1 MFRNTTQAFYAEL
14 KALLASKETIVWRG
28 VKLKSGR
35 SRWVKITSP
44 RERVD
49 IIPHLNSNIF
59 AQIAATF
66 WEMAGRQDLRFLYH
80 YLPQSLDFFA
90 EKPFPGLR
98 DDLHEKPWH
107 LNPKIQKVVQ
117 LLNSD
122 SSSCDAVINLS
133 YPQLK
138 NTEHPGNFAQN
149 WMQFLIRNGELH
161 LNVCLQS
168 NDILAGTSGVNPF
181 GLSIIQEAVAYWTG
195 TQVGEFCC
203 FISELHLR
211 DRHSQ
216 QAQHILDSLTPKTLY
231 EFGFTPPQ
239 FTTPLA
245 EIDRTLSQWVELEHK
260 MRQGSLTVLDE
271 LKDIPD
277 ELVRNS
283 LEVLYIYNRHLQG
296 DNPQQIADLIANLP
310 THDFKIAV
318 IEYFS
323 RLWNNREVIPL
334 QTQEKDYFDY
344 LWQTQNITEF
354 YSFSSIFELLSILHY
369 KKTLVYKNSWKKH
382 GEALGVFAG
391 ISRKYDRL
399 ETMFTE
405 NVKPTADESVL
416 DTFADLAVYSTKY
429 LTYLAE
435 HYPEM
440 FQDFIQPDSA
450 AETLQTYWHNEGFDP
465 TSKLL
470 TQRYQSSDQWQQIST
485 YQGCFEAIRDAY
497 KELEDIFV
505 NNDWRVSDRR
515 KCSLSAD
522 LAIVSLHYLVLAS
535 QQEPENFQ
543 KFAEAIA
550 NL

>member
-1 MFRNTTQAFYAEL
+1 MFRNTQKAFYAEL
-14 KALLASKETIVWRG
+14 KALLESQETVMWGG
-28 VKLKSGR
+28 VELKSGR
-35 SRWVKITSP
+35 SRLIKITSP

-66 WEMAGRQDLRFLYH
+66 WEMAGRTDLRFLYH
-80 YLPQSLDFFA
+80 YLPQSLDFF
-90 EKPFPGLR
+90 EEEPTQVSSYDSSLKS
-98 DDLHEKPWH
+98 WH
-107 LNPKIQKVVQ
+107 LSQELQKVVQ
-117 LLNSD
+117 ILNND
-122 SSSCDAVINLS
+122 SSSRDAVINLS
-133 YPQLK
+133 KPHLK
-138 NTEHPGNFAQN
+138 HSRNPGNTAQN
-149 WMQFLIRNGELH
+149 WMQFLIRNGKLH
-161 LNVCLQS
+161 LNGCLQS
-168 NDILAGTSGVNPF
+168 HDMFSGTTGVNPF

-195 TQVGEFCC
+195 TEVGEYCW
-203 FISELHLR
+203 FISELHLG
-211 DRHSQ
+211 DRHLN
-216 QAQHILDSLTPKTLY
+216 QAQKVLDSHTPKTLY

-239 FTTPLA
+239 FTTPFA
-245 EIDRTLSQWVELEHK
+245 EIDRTLSRWFELEHQ
-260 MRQGSLTVLDE
+260 MRQGSFRVTDE
-271 LKDIPD
+271 LSNISDD
-277 ELVRNS
+277 LVRNS
-283 LEVLYIYNRHLQG
+283 LEILDIYNRHQQG
-296 DNPQQIADLIANLP
+296 YKPEQIAKLIAQLP
-310 THDFKIAV
+310 PNDFKIAAV
-318 IEYFS
+318 EYFA
-323 RLWNNREVIPL
+323 RIWNNQEIIPL
-334 QTQEKDYFDY
+334 QPQEKDYFDY
-344 LWQTQNITEF
+344 LWQRTEPTHS
-354 YSFSSIFELLSILHY
+354 YSFSSIFELLSTLHY

-440 FQDFIQPDSA
+440 FQEFIHPNSA
-450 AETLQTYWHNEGFDP
+450 AEDLQTYWHNEGFDP

-470 TQRYQSSDQWQQIST
+470 TQRYESSEQWQQISS

-497 KELEDIFV
+497 KQLEDIFV

-535 QQEPENFQ
+535 QQEAENFQ

>member
-1 MFRNTTQAFYAEL
+1 MWGDVE
-14 KALLASKETIVWRG
+14 
-28 VKLKSGR
+28 LKSGR
-35 SRWVKITSP
+35 SRLIKITSP

-49 IIPHLNSNIF
+49 IIPHLHSNIF

-80 YLPQSLDFFA
+80 YLPQALDFF
-90 EKPFPGLR
+90 EEESSQGNR
-98 DDLHEKPWH
+98 DDSSLKSWH
-107 LNPKIQKVVQ
+107 LSQELQNIVCI
-117 LLNSD
+117 LNSD
-122 SSSCDAVINLS
+122 SSSRDAVINLS
-133 YPQLK
+133 KPQLK
-138 NTEHPGNFAQN
+138 NSENPGNTAQN
-149 WMQFLIRNGELH
+149 WMQFLIRNGKLH

-168 NDILAGTSGVNPF
+168 HDMFSGTSGINPF

-195 TQVGEFCC
+195 TEVGEFCW
-203 FISELHLR
+203 FISELHLG
-211 DRHSQ
+211 DRHLN
-216 QAQHILDSLTPKTLY
+216 QAQKVLDSLTPKTLY

-239 FTTPLA
+239 FTTPFA
-245 EIDRTLSQWVELEHK
+245 EIDSTLSRWFELEHQ
-260 MRQGSLTVLDE
+260 MRQGSVRVPDE
-271 LKDIPD
+271 LSNISDD
-277 ELVRNS
+277 LVRNS
-283 LEVLYIYNRHLQG
+283 LELLYIYNRHQQG
-296 DNPQQIADLIANLP
+296 DKTEQIAQLIAQLP
-310 THDFKIAV
+310 PNDFKLAT
-318 IEYFS
+318 IEYFA
-323 RLWNNREVIPL
+323 RLWNNLEIIPL
-334 QTQEKDYFDY
+334 QPQEKDYFDY
-344 LWQTQNITEF
+344 FWQRTEPTHS
-354 YSFSSIFELLSILHY
+354 YSFSSIFELLSTLHY

-440 FQDFIQPDSA
+440 FQEFIQPDSV
-450 AETLQTYWHNEGFDP
+450 AEDLQTYWHNEGFDP

-470 TQRYQSSDQWQQIST
+470 TQWYESSEQWQQISS

>member
-14 KALLASKETIVWRG
+14 KALLESNETVMWG
-28 VKLKSGR
+28 DVELKSGR
-35 SRWVKITSP
+35 SRLVKITSP
-44 RERVD
+44 RERVN

-59 AQIAATF
+59 AQIATTF

-80 YLPQSLDFFA
+80 YLPQALDFF
-90 EKPFPGLR
+90 EEEPSKHNR
-98 DDLHEKPWH
+98 DDSHFKSWH
-107 LNPKIQKVVQ
+107 LSKEIQKIVHI
-117 LLNSD
+117 LNTD
-122 SSSCDAVINLS
+122 FSSRDAVINLS
-133 YPQLK
+133 QPQLK
-138 NTEHPGNFAQN
+138 NSKNPGNFSQN
-149 WMQFLIRNGELH
+149 WMQFLIRNGKLH

-168 NDILAGTSGVNPF
+168 HDMFSGTSGINPF

-195 TQVGEFCC
+195 TQVGEYCC
-203 FISELHLR
+203 FISELHLG
-211 DRHSQ
+211 DRHSH
-216 QAQHILDSLTPKTLY
+216 QAQQVLDSHTPKTLY
-231 EFGFTPPQ
+231 EFGFTSPQ
-239 FTTPLA
+239 FTTPFA
-245 EIDRTLSQWVELEHK
+245 EIDSTLSRWFELEDK
-260 MRQGSLTVLDE
+260 MRQGSFRVTDE
-271 LKDIPD
+271 LRDIPD
-277 ELVRNS
+277 DLVRNS
-283 LEVLYIYNRHLQG
+283 LELLYIYNRHQQG
-296 DNPQQIADLIANLP
+296 YQPEQIAKLIAELP
-310 THDFKIAV
+310 PNDFKVAT
-318 IEYFS
+318 IEYFT
-323 RLWNNREVIPL
+323 RIWNNHEVIPL
-334 QTQEKDYFDY
+334 PPQEKDYFDY
-344 LWQTQNITEF
+344 LWQRREPTHS
-354 YSFSSIFELLSILHY
+354 YSFSSIFELLSTLHY

-405 NVKPTADESVL
+405 KVKPTADESVL

-440 FQDFIQPDSA
+440 FQEFIQTYSA
-450 AETLQTYWHNEGFDP
+450 AEDLQTYWHNEGFNP

-470 TQRYQSSDQWQQIST
+470 TQRYESSEQWHQISS

-497 KELEDIFV
+497 KQLEDIFV
-505 NNDWRVSDRR
+505 NNDWRVSDSR

>member
-14 KALLASKETIVWRG
+14 KALLDSKETVLWGG
-28 VKLKSGR
+28 VELKAGR
-35 SRWVKITSP
+35 SRLIKITSP
-44 RERVD
+44 RERVN
-49 IIPHLNSNIF
+49 IIPHFNTNLF

-66 WEMAGRQDLRFLYH
+66 WEMAGRKDLRFLYH
-80 YLPQSLDFFA
+80 YLPQALDFFE
-90 EKPFPGLR
+90 EKASPDSGDDFPL
-98 DDLHEKPWH
+98 KSWH
-107 LNPKIQKVVQ
+107 LSKAIQKIICI
-117 LLNSD
+117 LNTD
-122 SSSCDAVINLS
+122 SSSRDAVINLS
-133 YPQLK
+133 QSEFK
-138 NTEHPGNFAQN
+138 DPGNSVRITPD
-149 WMQFLIRNGELH
+149 WMQFLIRNGQLH
-161 LNVCLQS
+161 LNVCIQS
-168 NDILAGTSGVNPF
+168 HDMFSGTSGINPF

-195 TQVGEFCC
+195 TQVGEYCC
-203 FISELHLR
+203 FISELHLG
-211 DRHSQ
+211 DRHTT
-216 QAQHILDSLTPKTLY
+216 QAQQILDSFTPKTLY

-239 FTTPLA
+239 FTSPFA
-245 EIDRTLSQWVELEHK
+245 EIDSTLSHWFELEHQ
-260 MRQGSLTVLDE
+260 MRQGSVRVADE
-271 LKDIPD
+271 VSKISDD
-277 ELVRNS
+277 LVRNS
-283 LEVLYIYNRHLQG
+283 LELLYIYNRHLQG
-296 DNPQQIADLIANLP
+296 EKPPEIAQLIAKLP
-310 THDFKIAV
+310 QNDFKIAT
-318 IEYFS
+318 IEYFAK
-323 RLWNNREVIPL
+323 LWNNREIIPL
-334 QTQEKDYFDY
+334 QPQEKDYFNY
-344 LWQTQNITEF
+344 LWQRTEPTHS
-354 YSFSSIFELLSILHY
+354 YSFSSIFELLSTLHY

-440 FQDFIQPDSA
+440 FQEFIQPYSV
-450 AETLQTYWHNEGFDP
+450 AEDLQTYWHNEGFDP
-465 TSKLL
+465 TAKLL
-470 TQRYQSSDQWQQIST
+470 TQQYESSNQWQQISS

-543 KFAEAIA
+543 NFAEAIA

>member
-1 MFRNTTQAFYAEL
+1 MFRNTTQAFYSEL
-14 KALLASKETIVWRG
+14 KALLDSNETVLWGGIE
-28 VKLKSGR
+28 LKAGR
-35 SRWVKITSP
+35 SRLMKITSP

-49 IIPHLNSNIF
+49 IIPHLNSNLF

-66 WEMAGRQDLRFLYH
+66 WEMAGRKDLRFLYH
-80 YLPQSLDFFA
+80 YLPQALDFF
-90 EKPFPGLR
+90 EEDPSQNS
-98 DDLHEKPWH
+98 HENPSLKSWH
-107 LNPKIQKVVQ
+107 LSKEIQKIVCI
-117 LLNSD
+117 LNTD
-122 SSSCDAVINLS
+122 SSSRDAVINLS
-133 YPQLK
+133 QPQLTDLGK
-138 NTEHPGNFAQN
+138 PGNIAQN
-149 WMQFLIRNGELH
+149 WMQFLIRNGKLH
-161 LNVCLQS
+161 LNVCIQS
-168 NDILAGTSGVNPF
+168 HDLLSGTSGINPF
-181 GLSIIQEAVAYWTG
+181 GLSIFQEAVAYWTG
-195 TQVGEFCC
+195 TQVGEYCC
-203 FISELHLR
+203 FISELHLG
-211 DRHSQ
+211 DRHAT
-216 QAQHILDSLTPKTLY
+216 QAQKVLDSHTPKTLY

-239 FTTPLA
+239 FTTPFR
-245 EIDRTLSQWVELEHK
+245 EIDSTLSRWFELEHQ
-260 MRQGSLTVLDE
+260 MRQGSLTVWDE
-271 LKDIPD
+271 LQDIPD
-277 ELVRNS
+277 ELVKNS
-283 LEVLYIYNRHLQG
+283 LELLYIYNRHLQG
-296 DNPQQIADLIANLP
+296 DKPEKIAQFIAKLPQN
-310 THDFKIAV
+310 DFKIAV

-323 RLWNNREVIPL
+323 RLWNDYEIIRLDP
-334 QTQEKDYFDY
+334 QEKDYFDY
-344 LWQTQNITEF
+344 LWQRREPTHA
-354 YSFSSIFELLSILHY
+354 YSFLSIFELLSTLHY

-440 FQDFIQPDSA
+440 FQEFIQPYSI
-450 AETLQTYWHNEGFDP
+450 AEDLQTYWHNEGFDP

-470 TQRYQSSDQWQQIST
+470 IQRYESSEQWQQISS

-497 KELEDIFV
+497 KKLEDIFV
-505 NNDWRVSDRR
+505 NNDWRVSDSR

>member
-1 MFRNTTQAFYAEL
+1 MFKNSTNAFYAEL
-14 KALLASKETIVWRG
+14 KALLESNETVLWRG
-28 VKLKSGR
+28 VELKSGR
-35 SRWVKITSP
+35 SRLIKITSP

-49 IIPHLNSNIF
+49 IIPHLYSNIF

-80 YLPQSLDFFA
+80 YLPQSLDFFE
-90 EKPFPGLR
+90 EKPSEGSR
-98 DDLHEKPWH
+98 DDSSFKSWH
-107 LNPKIQKVVQ
+107 LSKELEKVVHI
-117 LLNSD
+117 LNRD
-122 SSSCDAVINLS
+122 SSSGDAVINLS
-133 YPQLK
+133 QPQLK
-138 NTEHPGNFAQN
+138 DSKNPGNFAQN
-149 WMQFLIRNGELH
+149 WMQFLIRNGKLH

-168 NDILAGTSGVNPF
+168 HDMFSGTSGINPF

-195 TQVGEFCC
+195 TEVGEYCC
-203 FISELHLR
+203 FISELHLG
-211 DRHSQ
+211 DRHSH
-216 QAQHILDSLTPKTLY
+216 QAQQVLDSFIPKTLY
-231 EFGFTPPQ
+231 EFGFTSPQ
-239 FTTPLA
+239 FTTPFTK
-245 EIDRTLSQWVELEHK
+245 IDSTLSRWFELEDK
-260 MRQGSLTVLDE
+260 MRQGSVRVADDFS
-271 LKDIPD
+271 KISDD
-277 ELVRNS
+277 LVRNS
-283 LEVLYIYNRHLQG
+283 LELLYIYNRHLQG
-296 DNPQQIADLIANLP
+296 DKPEEIAALIAQLP
-310 THDFKIAV
+310 PNDFKIAAV
-318 IEYFS
+318 EYFA
-323 RLWNNREVIPL
+323 RIWNNREVIPL
-334 QTQEKDYFDY
+334 QPQEKDYFNY
-344 LWQTQNITEF
+344 LWQTTEPTHS
-354 YSFSSIFELLSILHY
+354 YSFSAIFQLLSTLHY

-440 FQDFIQPDSA
+440 FQEFIQTDSA
-450 AETLQTYWHNEGFDP
+450 AEDLQTYWHNEGFDP

-470 TQRYQSSDQWQQIST
+470 TQRYESSNEWQQIST

>member
-1 MFRNTTQAFYAEL
+1 MFRNTTQAFYSEL
-14 KALLASKETIVWRG
+14 KALLQSSETIFWGG
-28 VKLKSGR
+28 VELKSGR
-35 SRWVKITSP
+35 SRLIKITSP

-66 WEMAGRQDLRFLYH
+66 WEMAGRQDLQFLYH
-80 YLPQSLDFFA
+80 YLPQALDFFEDRPSPTSS
-90 EKPFPGLR
+90 EKSCLKSWY
-98 DDLHEKPWH
+98 LSKE
-107 LNPKIQKVVQ
+107 LQKVVHI
-117 LLNSD
+117 LNTD
-122 SSSCDAVINLS
+122 SSSRDAVINLS
-133 YPQLK
+133 PTQIK
-138 NTEHPGNFAQN
+138 DSRNPENFASN
-149 WMQFLIRNGELH
+149 WMQFLIRNGKLH
-161 LNVCLQS
+161 LNICLQS
-168 NDILAGTSGVNPF
+168 HDMFSGTSGINPF
-181 GLSIIQEAVAYWTG
+181 GLSIFQEAVASWTG
-195 TQVGEFCC
+195 TEVGEYCC
-203 FISELHLR
+203 FISELHLG
-211 DRHSQ
+211 DRHST
-216 QAQHILDSLTPKTLY
+216 QAQQVLDSFTPKTLY

-239 FTTPLA
+239 FTTPFA
-245 EIDRTLSQWVELEHK
+245 EIDSTLSHWFELEHQ
-260 MRQGSLTVLDE
+260 MRQGSFRVADE
-271 LKDIPD
+271 LQHIPD
-277 ELVRNS
+277 DLVRNS
-283 LEVLYIYNRHLQG
+283 LELLYIYNRHQQG
-296 DNPQQIADLIANLP
+296 YKPEQIAQLIAELP
-310 THDFKIAV
+310 PNDFKIAAV
-318 IEYFS
+318 EYFA
-323 RLWNNREVIPL
+323 RIWNNREVIPL
-334 QTQEKDYFDY
+334 QPQEKDYFDY
-344 LWQTQNITEF
+344 LWQRTEPTPS
-354 YSFSSIFELLSILHY
+354 YSFSSIFQLLSTLHY

-440 FQDFIQPDSA
+440 FQEFIQTDST
-450 AETLQTYWHNEGFDP
+450 AEPLQTYWHNEGFDP

-470 TQRYQSSDQWQQIST
+470 TQRYESSQQWQQISN

-505 NNDWRVSDRR
+505 NNDWRVSDSR